1 MPTPPPPPPEP
12 LREWLGLPATAMDDA
27 ALQQVVD
34 AESNLMQR
42 ANTFPLDVDGITPVW
57 SPELIQALYRRVG
70 RVVAA
75 KNVPLGA
82 LGVDSEQGPSTM
94 AKWDAEIE
102 RLEGPTR
109 RWVFG

>member
-1 MPTPPPPPPEP
+1 MAIDMAA
-12 LREWLGLPATAMDDA
+12 LRTWLGLPATAMDDEA
-27 ALQQVVD
+27 LAQVVAAEEALQD
-34 AESNLMQR
+34 A
-42 ANTFPLDVDGITPVW
+42 ACTFPTDGAGNRP
-57 SPELIQALYRRVG
+57 PHLIQALYRRVG
-70 RVVAA
+70 REVAA

-102 RLEGPTR
+102 RLEGPSR